1 MSTSYRIVDLR
12 STEDSAEHIVTGAKS
27 PEMAAR
33 DALGIELVRSG
44 SPKLLAAK
52 VYWKVSGDEPINV
65 VRLYN
70 KVDDPRWRR

>member
-12 STEDSAEHIVTGAKS
+12 STEDNAEHIVNGAKS
-27 PEMAAR
+27 PELAAR

-44 SPKLLAAK
+44 SPKQLAAK
-52 VYWKVSGDEPINV
+52 VYWKVPGEEPINV

-70 KVDDPRWRR
+70 KVNDPRRRR